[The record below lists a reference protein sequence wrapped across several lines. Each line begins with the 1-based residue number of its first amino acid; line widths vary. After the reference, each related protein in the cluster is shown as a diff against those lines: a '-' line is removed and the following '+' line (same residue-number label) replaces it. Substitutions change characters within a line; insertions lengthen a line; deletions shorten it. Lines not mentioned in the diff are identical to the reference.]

1 MSPLGPIAFRQS
13 QPQDAF
19 MRNGRQAYSNQ
30 LAFLID
36 TNIRILVYYAFMEAL
51 TIVRQNRDLIT
62 KLANKILQ
70 KETIDGFEIRS
81 LLYQTKPISVSQS
94 ESLKLEPVI
103 PFDELLLDRVEKL
116 INSSKYSSKLASVS
130 SAEEEENLLDELL
143 DEACAYLMI
152 LKMDNG
158 TEFGK
163 QLQSTKA
170 AKARI
175 ALSARSEN

>member
-1 MSPLGPIAFRQS
+1 
-13 QPQDAF
+13 
-19 MRNGRQAYSNQ
+19 
-30 LAFLID
+30 
-36 TNIRILVYYAFMEAL
+36 MEAL

-81 LLYQTKPISVSQS
+81 LLYQTKTISVSQS
-94 ESLKLEPVI
+94 ENLKLEPVI

-116 INSSKYSSKLASVS
+116 INSSKYATKLASVS

-152 LKMDNG
+152 LKMDNSEEYG
-158 TEFGK
+158 R
-163 QLQSTKA
+163 QLNQTKA
-170 AKARI
+170 AKNRL
-175 ALSARSEN
+175 ALSSKFSKD